1 MFRRIVVAV
10 QAPDQGALD
19 LVQQLATEGV
29 TEVQVLHLRE
39 RELSG
44 PIWYSRES
52 GREAGYLIEA
62 AVFELR
68 MAGIAAAGNV
78 RPAIVDRVAEA
89 ILAEAEAFGADLIV
103 LGSPRR
109 GEVATR
115 LFGSV
120 TLRVL
125 RRSGCP
131 VIVAPRR
138 GPPAASRPFQ
148 ARSGDKAKSSPNAH
162 HVSPNPESVVVEF
175 YRI

>member
-1 MFRRIVVAV
+1 MFSRIVVAV

-44 PIWYSRES
+44 PIWYARES

-103 LGSPRR
+103 LGSRERHGISILVNFTEDTVLHAAPCD
-109 GEVATR
+109 VLA
-115 LFGSV
+115 V
-120 TLRVL
+120 RVG
-125 RRSGCP
+125 R
-131 VIVAPRR
+131 A
-138 GPPAASRPFQ
+138 
-148 ARSGDKAKSSPNAH
+148 
-162 HVSPNPESVVVEF
+162 
-175 YRI
+175 

>member
-44 PIWYSRES
+44 PAWYSRES
-52 GREAGYLIEA
+52 RDQASYVAESAI
-62 AVFELR
+62 FELR
-68 MAGIAAAGNV
+68 MSGVAAGGNV
-78 RPAIVDRVAEA
+78 RHAIVDRIAEA
-89 ILAEAEAFGADLIV
+89 ILREAEAFEADLIV
-103 LGSPRR
+103 LGRPRR
-109 GEVATR
+109 GELATR
-115 LFGSV
+115 LLGSV
-120 TLRVL
+120 TMRVL

-138 GPPAASRPFQ
+138 APRKQAVTSTAASDHP
-148 ARSGDKAKSSPNAH
+148 
-162 HVSPNPESVVVEF
+162 
-175 YRI
+175 

>member
-44 PIWYSRES
+44 PIWYARES

-89 ILAEAEAFGADLIV
+89 IWRR
-103 LGSPRR
+103 PRP
-109 GEVATR
+109 
-115 LFGSV
+115 S
-120 TLRVL
+120 
-125 RRSGCP
+125 
-131 VIVAPRR
+131 APTSSSWAARAA
-138 GPPAASRPFQ
+138 GNWPPACSA
-148 ARSGDKAKSSPNAH
+148 A
-162 HVSPNPESVVVEF
+162 
-175 YRI
+175 